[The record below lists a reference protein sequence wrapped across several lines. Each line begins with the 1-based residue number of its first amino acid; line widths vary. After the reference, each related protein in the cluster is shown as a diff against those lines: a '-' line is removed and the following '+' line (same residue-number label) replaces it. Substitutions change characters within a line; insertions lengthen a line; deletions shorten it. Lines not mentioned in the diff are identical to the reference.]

1 MMKEKQTILNTKEI
15 LYDVDIIKD
24 IVFTKD
30 KIILSSY
37 IEEIILEYFLK
48 ELFNPIL
55 FKYENT
61 FKKMEKN
68 ILDQKVKI
76 FITNYT
82 EKIYYD
88 FFEKFIKV
96 NIIKLTNEYSEYKIF
111 EGKDEIITLLFF
123 NIYNVS
129 SNGELSKEDRNKL
142 KKFVKSMNDF
152 LEKKIVKYF

>member
-1 MMKEKQTILNTKEI
+1 MIKERNTVLNPKNI
-15 LYDVDIIKD
+15 IYDVDIIKD
-24 IVFTKD
+24 IIFTKD

-37 IEEIILEYFLK
+37 IEEIILEYYLK

-55 FKYENT
+55 FRYENS
-61 FKKMEKN
+61 FKN
-68 ILDQKVKI
+68 IDKLFLEQRVKS
-76 FITNYT
+76 FISNFT

-96 NIIKLTNEYSEYKIF
+96 NIINFTNEYSEYKIF

-123 NIYNVS
+123 NIYNVN
-129 SNGELSKEDRNKL
+129 SNGDLTKEDRKKL
-142 KKFVKSMNDF
+142 KKSVKSMNDF

>member
-1 MMKEKQTILNTKEI
+1 MIKEKNTVLNPKNI
-15 LYDVDIIKD
+15 IYDVDIIKD
-24 IVFTKD
+24 IIFTKD

-37 IEEIILEYFLK
+37 IEEIILEYYLK

-55 FKYENT
+55 FRYENS
-61 FKKMEKN
+61 FKN
-68 ILDQKVKI
+68 IDKLFLEQRVKS
-76 FITNYT
+76 FISNFT

-96 NIIKLTNEYSEYKIF
+96 NIINFTNEYSEYKIF

-123 NIYNVS
+123 NIYNVN
-129 SNGELSKEDRNKL
+129 SNGDLTKEDRKKL
-142 KKFVKSMNDF
+142 KKSVKSMNDF

>member
-1 MMKEKQTILNTKEI
+1 MIKEHNTTLNPKDI
-15 LYDVDIIKD
+15 IYDVDIIKD
-24 IVFTKD
+24 IIFTSD

-37 IEEIILEYFLK
+37 IEKIILEYYFK
-48 ELFNPIL
+48 EIFNPIL

-61 FKKMEKN
+61 FKNVNKIDLDNRVKRF
-68 ILDQKVKI
+68 IL
-76 FITNYT
+76 NYS

-96 NIIKLTNEYSEYKIF
+96 NIINLTNEYNEYKIF

-123 NIYNVS
+123 NIFNVN
-129 SNGELSKEDRNKL
+129 SNGELNKNDRLKL
-142 KKFVKSMNDF
+142 KKSVKSMNNF